1 MRKNLSYEVE
11 QTKVN
16 LSLYS
21 PNTDKIKE
29 MFSLN
34 QLAKILYYFCYC
46 FFKRNLKAGLQLWK
60 EKNNLEPSS
69 QIKFKKN
76 KQKDEFK

>member
-34 QLAKILYYFCYC
+34 QLAKILYYFLLL
-46 FFKRNLKAGLQLWK
+46 FFQTKPKSGPAT
-60 EKNNLEPSS
+60 LEG
-69 QIKFKKN
+69 KK
-76 KQKDEFK
+76 

>member
-34 QLAKILYYFCYC
+34 QLAKILYYFLLL
-46 FFKRNLKAGLQLWK
+46 FFQTKPKSRPAT
-60 EKNNLEPSS
+60 LEG
-69 QIKFKKN
+69 KK
-76 KQKDEFK
+76 

>member
-34 QLAKILYYFCYC
+34 QLAKILYYILLL
-46 FFKRNLKAGLQLWK
+46 FFQTKPKSRPAT
-60 EKNNLEPSS
+60 LEG
-69 QIKFKKN
+69 KK
-76 KQKDEFK
+76 